1 MLYRTKATK
10 KQCWLLLTSHFSAQ
24 NMNLWAFWYCC
35 CNFMPPPK
43 KSVRILHWGFFKQT
57 VGIPFLDHLISDV
70 SFTFAAH
77 MKQAASLQRI
87 IPLLITTNL
96 FHIDISE
103 GVDFYSD
110 DLPNAAIVNKELSR
124 WKSWWLAIPEKGR
137 PQPLSAA
144 LKQCSPDTFQISS
157 HYWSC

>member
-1 MLYRTKATK
+1 
-10 KQCWLLLTSHFSAQ
+10 
-24 NMNLWAFWYCC
+24 
-35 CNFMPPPK
+35 
-43 KSVRILHWGFFKQT
+43 
-57 VGIPFLDHLISDV
+57 
-70 SFTFAAH
+70 

-124 WKSWWLAIPEKGR
+124 
-137 PQPLSAA
+137 
-144 LKQCSPDTFQISS
+144 
-157 HYWSC
+157 